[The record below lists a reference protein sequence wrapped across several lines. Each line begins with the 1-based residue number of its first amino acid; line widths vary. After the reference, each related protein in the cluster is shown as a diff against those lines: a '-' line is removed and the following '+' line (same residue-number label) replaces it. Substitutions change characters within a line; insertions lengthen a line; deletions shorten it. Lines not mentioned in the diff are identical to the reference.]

1 MRSDEAFTDD
11 RTRTQMQSYE
21 RSITDNYGRPD
32 LETAILT
39 AYEEAGTDTA
49 RLTRDDIA
57 AFDEFHIGGRD
68 ATRTLARFAELRS
81 GSRIVDVGSG
91 VGGPARTLAAEFDCR
106 VTGID
111 LVEEYCRVAELL
123 TDRVGL
129 DDRVS
134 VHRGNAVDL
143 PFEDG
148 AFDVAWLQHVAMNVE
163 DKERLFAE
171 LHRVLRPGGR
181 LALHE
186 ICAGPGGSPHFPVPW
201 ANDPS
206 INFLSPAE
214 EVSRLLTE
222 TGFGELVWT
231 DTTEESLDW
240 FRGKLEAMAA
250 RPADAPPPLGLNLLM
265 GPDTPVKMKN
275 VVRNLEE
282 ERISV
287 VRGVMTKSAR
297 E

>member
-186 ICAGPGGSPHFPVPW
+186 ICAGPGGRLALHEIFAGSGGEPHFPVPW
-201 ANDPS
+201 ADDPS
-206 INFLSPAE
+206 ISYLATAE
-214 EVSRLLTE
+214 EVSGHLSDAGLR
-222 TGFGELVWT
+222 ELV
-231 DTTEESLDW
+231 
-240 FRGKLEAMAA
+240 
-250 RPADAPPPLGLNLLM
+250 
-265 GPDTPVKMKN
+265 
-275 VVRNLEE
+275 
-282 ERISV
+282 
-287 VRGVMTKSAR
+287 
-297 E
+297 